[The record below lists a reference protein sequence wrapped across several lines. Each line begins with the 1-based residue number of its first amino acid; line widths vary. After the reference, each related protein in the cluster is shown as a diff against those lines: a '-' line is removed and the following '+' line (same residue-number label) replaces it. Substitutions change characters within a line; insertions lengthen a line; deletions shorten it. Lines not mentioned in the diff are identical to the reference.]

1 MFRHVIK
8 LMIHTVAMAGFIRGR
23 TNSKS
28 LWEKLAPSMAA
39 ASSRDTGISYTKFRR
54 ISTVKGIT
62 ALI

>member
-1 MFRHVIK
+1 M
-8 LMIHTVAMAGFIRGR
+8 HTVAMAGFISGR
-23 TNSKS
+23 TTKKS

-39 ASSRDTGISYTKFRR
+39 ASSKDTGISDTKFLR